1 MMVQEATIF
10 QYFSKGLTFHKK
22 HNIACFA
29 HQSKPCIYIRMDES
43 ARHLRAV
50 EEAYVT
56 LQEDFH
62 LRGFL
67 YTR

>member
-1 MMVQEATIF
+1 MH
-10 QYFSKGLTFHKK
+10 YL
-22 HNIACFA
+22 
-29 HQSKPCIYIRMDES
+29 RMDES

-62 LRGFL
+62 LRGRLPADRGFAAG
-67 YTR
+67 T